1 MCNFRNKCTCNK
13 LMMDCLIPVSY
24 THLKQ
29 GYLLEHYL
37 SLIFEG
43 LSECELTFETADEG
57 FRTGGDLQGLLFHVL
72 DGTESQPQSPHPLY
86 PRMKEILLSMLI
98 S

>member
-1 MCNFRNKCTCNK
+1 MHTLLKIRAIPDPIMKGRDDMNIFQNKDSFFGCP
-13 LMMDCLIPVSY
+13 D
-24 THLKQ
+24 
-29 GYLLEHYL
+29 
-37 SLIFEG
+37 
-43 LSECELTFETADEG
+43 CELTEETADEG

>member
-1 MCNFRNKCTCNK
+1 MKK
-13 LMMDCLIPVSY
+13 LEQVLSKWLLPIAAKLEQNPQLAAVRRGMMTLVP
-24 THLKQ
+24 
-29 GYLLEHYL
+29 
-37 SLIFEG
+37 
-43 LSECELTFETADEG
+43 
-57 FRTGGDLQGLLFHVL
+57 RTGGDLQGLLFHVL